1 MVESASAG
9 LVALNVSVRSALSGV
24 QSVVVASDA
33 VVLTVLAS
41 WGESAPIEV
50 VVEDASLSIETSGS
64 ATTVVRLT
72 NTANARAE
80 GELDLAGSNLAY
92 LQATWIHLGD
102 GTRTSSFSLEP
113 GASARYTLELVRLTT
128 GASSAEPEVLATYT
142 LAGTERTDSGGAIEV
157 DLPGPAMPPTGMDLG
172 LVQLSNQD
180 SLLALASGWVMS
192 MLLFGLLRIRRSP
205 GVEESEDD
213 DESTEKEVVELGHNE
228 ARVEEG
234 NKVTCPSC
242 DAALGVPPGSDPPF
256 RFTCPTCSSSI
267 RVLP

>member
-1 MVESASAG
+1 
-9 LVALNVSVRSALSGV
+9 
-24 QSVVVASDA
+24 
-33 VVLTVLAS
+33 
-41 WGESAPIEV
+41 
-50 VVEDASLSIETSGS
+50 
-64 ATTVVRLT
+64 
-72 NTANARAE
+72 
-80 GELDLAGSNLAY
+80 
-92 LQATWIHLGD
+92 
-102 GTRTSSFSLEP
+102 
-113 GASARYTLELVRLTT
+113 
-128 GASSAEPEVLATYT
+128 
-142 LAGTERTDSGGAIEV
+142 
-157 DLPGPAMPPTGMDLG
+157 
-172 LVQLSNQD
+172 
-180 SLLALASGWVMS
+180 MS